1 MYIFKNV
8 LKNFKKCINNN
19 SKKQWRIKNMELT
32 VQDYAH
38 NNGYITGDELIQH
51 YNSLLI
57 GLEVEDRK
65 YLMGLSIEEIKM
77 LSSWKT
83 NMIQECLNKFNN
95 EFKNYIENKKQN

>member
-1 MYIFKNV
+1 
-8 LKNFKKCINNN
+8 
-19 SKKQWRIKNMELT
+19 MELT

-38 NNGYITGDELIQH
+38 NNGYITGDELIQY

-57 GLEVEDRK
+57 GLEIENRK

-95 EFKNYIENKKQN
+95 EFKDYIENKKQN